1 MKLLHTILGSIVI
14 LVFYFIACSPEDNET
29 SVRIRLKNSST
40 YTMTDILVN
49 TSGGQQF
56 YGDLEPNQKTVYK
69 IFEFA
74 YSYAFVELKIYNR
87 TYTLQ
92 PIDYVGETVLQ
103 DGNYTYE
110 IYANESGN
118 QYDKLSIK
126 LIQD

>member
-14 LVFYFIACSPEDNET
+14 LVFYFIACSPEDYET

-56 YGDLEPNQKTVYK
+56 YGDLEPNQKSVYK

-74 YSYAFVELKIYNR
+74 YSYAFIELKIHNR

-92 PIDYVGETVLQ
+92 PIDYVWETVLQ